1 MGMTKITFDYDDSDN
16 TKITRLISQ
25 YNEDKKLYGAVAL
38 DKASVMR
45 FVLDGLSLEKFTIQE
60 LLNWLEKKVSN
71 LEEQKKKKIN
81 PLSASCKICGK
92 STSVRNP
99 AFRKFYVCPED
110 RKRWNPIP
118 TDDVLMS
125 MKMALI
131 AFDLN
136 HGATFRS
143 IKEELDCGGDTI
155 TKVKD
160 AMKKTQKKVEEQ
172 IDKIEK
178 KSKKKKG
185 LLARIF
191 DL

>member
-1 MGMTKITFDYDDSDN
+1 M
-16 TKITRLISQ
+16 
-25 YNEDKKLYGAVAL
+25 
-38 DKASVMR
+38 
-45 FVLDGLSLEKFTIQE
+45 
-60 LLNWLEKKVSN
+60 SN